1 MMSNKKF
8 NYKIINLAAL
18 VVLFYVGFLSIKIG
32 WDIIVKCMS
41 VLAPFIVG
49 FVFAYSLTP
58 LIRWLQRKG
67 LNKALAVII
76 VILGLLII
84 VVGIIAIVVPLL
96 YDQIVLLVKSLIE
109 VFGNFNNNFNLNIG
123 SFEIKLT
130 DYLTDIAKDLGAVAS
145 STTMGIISSSI
156 DFTGKFIVGF
166 VGFVYFLA
174 DMDKIRKG
182 LKDILTPIS
191 ERFVSYIKCMDVE
204 ISNYLKGLEIFMVIQ
219 LFEYSILFL
228 LIGHPNWL
236 ILGILACL
244 TTVIPYFGGLI
255 TNVIAIILAT
265 VVSPKVLILTIL
277 ICLIFP
283 QLDGYLISPRIY
295 GKTNSVNPLIT
306 IMVVSVGGTLKGVVG
321 IIIALP
327 CYLLLRTTYNF
338 FKNDLK
344 KGMKVVKEN
353 I

>member
-1 MMSNKKF
+1 MSNNKL
-8 NYKIINLAAL
+8 NYKIINVAAL
-18 VVLFYVGFLSIKIG
+18 VVLFYFGFLSIKIG
-32 WDIIVKCMS
+32 WDIIVKCIS
-41 VLAPFIVG
+41 LLAPFIVG
-49 FVFAYSLTP
+49 FAFAYSLTP
-58 LIRWLQRKG
+58 LIRWLQKKG
-67 LNKALAVII
+67 LNKTLAVII

-84 VVGIIAIVVPLL
+84 IAGLIAIVVPLL
-96 YDQIVLLVKSLIE
+96 YDQIVLLVKNVVE
-109 VFGNFNNNFNLNIG
+109 VFNNFNSSFNLNIG

-130 DYLTDIAKDLGAVAS
+130 DYLTDISKELGSFAS
-145 STTMGIISSSI
+145 STTMGILSSSI

-174 DMDKIRKG
+174 DMDKIRRG
-182 LKDILTPIS
+182 FKDILSSIS
-191 ERFVSYIKCMDVE
+191 KRLVSYIKVMDVE

-236 ILGILACL
+236 ILGILACV

-265 VVSPKVLILTIL
+265 VVSPKLLILTII

-283 QLDGYLISPRIY
+283 QLDGYLISPKVY
-295 GKTNSVNPLIT
+295 GKTNNVNPLIT
-306 IMVVSVGGTLKGVVG
+306 IMVVSVGGTLKGVIG
-321 IIIALP
+321 IIVALP
-327 CYLLLRTTYNF
+327 CYLLIRTTYKF
-338 FKNDLK
+338 YKKDLQ
-344 KGMKVVKEN
+344 KGMRVVKET

>member
-1 MMSNKKF
+1 MSNKKL
-8 NYKIINLAAL
+8 NYKIINIAAL
-18 VVLFYVGFLSIKIG
+18 VILFYFGFLSIKIG

-41 VLAPFIVG
+41 LLAPFIVG

-58 LIRWLQRKG
+58 LVKWLQKKG
-67 LNKALAVII
+67 LNKALAVIV
-76 VILGLLII
+76 VIMGLLII
-84 VVGIIAIVVPLL
+84 VAGLIAIVVPLL
-96 YDQIVLLVKSLIE
+96 YDQIVLLVKNVIE
-109 VFGNFNNNFNLNIG
+109 VFENFNTSFNLNIG

-130 DYLTDIAKDLGAVAS
+130 DYLTDIAKDLGTVAS
-145 STTMGIISSSI
+145 STTMGILSSSI
-156 DFTGKFIVGF
+156 DFSGKLIVGF

-182 LKDILTPIS
+182 FKDILSSIS
-191 ERFVSYIKCMDVE
+191 NRLVSYIKCMDVE

-236 ILGILACL
+236 ILGILACV

-265 VVSPKVLILTIL
+265 VISPKLLILTII

-283 QLDGYLISPRIY
+283 QLDGYIISPKVY
-295 GKTNSVNPLIT
+295 GKTNNVNPLIT
-306 IMVVSVGGTLKGVVG
+306 IMVVSVGGTLKGMVG

-327 CYLLLRTTYNF
+327 CYLLIRTTYNF
-338 FKNDLK
+338 FKKDLQ
-344 KGMKVVKEN
+344 KGMKAVKEN